1 MLLVG
6 EIGGDEILEN
16 TGLVDGGDGAIA
28 RSGERPG
35 TLHDLIEDGLEV
47 QVRTDTQDRL
57 VERGVASAQR
67 LYLP

>member
-6 EIGGDEILEN
+6 ETSGDEILEN
-16 TGLVDGGDGAIA
+16 TGLVDGGDGTKA

-35 TLHDLIEDGLEV
+35 AVHDLLEDQLVV
-47 QVRTDTQDRL
+47 QAGTDTQDRL